1 MNKNTQAAQAVI
13 VGAALLLHSSAWAAD
28 EDAASKQAYEQRA
41 ALAKKIRKMREMRRM
56 LPLSPPAGLSGAFA
70 FPEKGQFVTG
80 IGFRHIE
87 KSGLLQGSDSISTA
101 EAAASAP
108 NYFAGQPGQPPTL
121 RVIPTKAE
129 GNVIYPFINYAISKE
144 LAVVASLPLIR
155 KKTTLETFNPPGT
168 ASIGTTDVTSSGI
181 GDAKIGVLFK
191 AYNAP
196 DRKHNL
202 LVDAILSVPT
212 GSLTEEDSK
221 LTPAGTYQTSRL
233 AYGMQLGSGTW
244 DAIVGVSY
252 WGKSGQWG
260 WGAQFLGTYRLESEN
275 AEGWSYGDKQSVT
288 GWVSYAASPTVVT
301 SLRVK
306 KTSEDSIEGLDPQ
319 IYGPGLGAN
328 PDNYGGDRTVMGLGL
343 NWMYAPARNISFEY
357 LAPIDEDLNGVQLEH
372 DSTLAISWRNAFF

>member
-1 MNKNTQAAQAVI
+1 MNRRQI
-13 VGAALLLHSSAWAAD
+13 VTPVLGLTVALMMQSPAWSAG
-28 EDAASKQAYEQRA
+28 EDASSEEAYKQRE
-41 ALAKKIRKMREMRRM
+41 ALAKKIRKMREMRKM

-80 IGFRHIE
+80 LGFRHIE
-87 KSGLLQGSDSISTA
+87 KSGLLQGTDSISTA

-168 ASIGTTDVTSSGI
+168 ASIGTTDVTSSGL
-181 GDAKIGVLFK
+181 GDAKIGLLFK

-196 DRKHNL
+196 DRKHNVL
-202 LVDAILSVPT
+202 IDAILSVPT

-221 LTPAGTYQTSRL
+221 LTPTGTYQTSRL

-244 DAIVGVSY
+244 DAIVGISY
-252 WGKSGQWG
+252 WGKSGEWG
-260 WGAQFLGTYRLESEN
+260 WGAQFLGTYRLQDEN
-275 AEGWSYGDKQSVT
+275 DEGWSYGDKQSVT
-288 GWVSYAASPTVVT
+288 GWVSYAPSPTVVT
-301 SLRVK
+301 SLRLK
-306 KTSEDSIEGLDPQ
+306 KTSEDAIDGLDPK

-328 PDNYGGDRTVMGLGL
+328 PDNYGGDRTVVGVGV

-357 LAPIDEDLNGVQLEH
+357 LAPVDEDLNGVQLEH